1 MVCVAGV
8 DKVWCVLQELIMCVA
23 GVDKVW
29 CVLQELIRCGVCCR
43 S

>member
-23 GVDKVW
+23 GVDKV